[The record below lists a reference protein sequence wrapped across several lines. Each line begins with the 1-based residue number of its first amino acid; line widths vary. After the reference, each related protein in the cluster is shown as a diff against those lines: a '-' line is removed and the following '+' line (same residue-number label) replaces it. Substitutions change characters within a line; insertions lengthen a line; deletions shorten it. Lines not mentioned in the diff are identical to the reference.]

1 MTPEAFLKTFVPLAD
16 QVQRETG
23 ILAEMALT
31 QAAIE
36 SAWGSKA
43 PGNNYFG
50 IRADSSWKGPTVAI
64 TTQEEI
70 NGKRVTQTK
79 QPFRKYATPLDSFRD
94 YASFLVR
101 NGRYSGAVQ
110 TAKTGNASAA
120 LAAVAAAGYATASNY
135 GELLQNTLKSVQKRI
150 AAARSAATTSTIVST
165 FAILFGAAGVYFYFR

>member
-1 MTPEAFLKTFVPLAD
+1 MTPEAFLKAFVPFAD

-50 IRADSSWKGPTVAI
+50 IRADSSWKGPVVEI

-79 QPFRKYATPLDSFRD
+79 QPFRRYATPLDSFRD
-94 YASFLVR
+94 YASFLVK

-110 TAKTGNASAA
+110 VAKTGNASAA
-120 LAAVAAAGYATASNY
+120 LAAVAKAGYATASNY
-135 GELLQNTLKSVQKRI
+135 GALLQDTLKSVQRRI
-150 AAARSAATTSTIVST
+150 SAARAAAASASSVASI
-165 FAILFGAAGVYFYFR
+165 AILCGAVGAFFLR